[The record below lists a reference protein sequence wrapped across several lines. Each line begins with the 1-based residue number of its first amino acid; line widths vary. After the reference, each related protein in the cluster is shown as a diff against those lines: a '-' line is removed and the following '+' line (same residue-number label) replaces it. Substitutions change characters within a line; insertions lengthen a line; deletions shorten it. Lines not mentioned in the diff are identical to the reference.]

1 MAKIWR
7 RNMKNKWK
15 FFIASGAFALLLAG
29 CGKESTNQK
38 TQVSET
44 AEQTFMMYKQQHMNE
59 DSLGS
64 GDLYIHKIG
73 QKEDEKIASDVL
85 EQNFHYNV
93 EKDYVL
99 YLSDDYDLYK
109 VASGTSKEKLA
120 KNVVTFEQLNNSDII
135 FYRDQDENLYSIDLG
150 QKEVVTE
157 KIGNGVS
164 QYTLKDKQI
173 YYVSKDQDL
182 LVYNLETREEKTIA
196 EQVNAFKFNG
206 EELFYTNEDN
216 MLFYKENEDKEGV
229 KITGDSVGLYM
240 VEKDANDIY
249 FVSNE
254 NEDNSLKVSDMKD
267 QNRTSKIADD
277 VIDYQVVD
285 HETIYLTGDGDLFT
299 TAKDRDT
306 SKKLATD
313 ISNFSVHNGEVY
325 MQDEDETLYVLKDE
339 KQQKIASNV
348 EESYISKTGE
358 VAYLTKDHDLMVDHQ
373 KIESDVQSMANMNDT
388 VAYATEE
395 NKLYYM
401 NLGNVDDVK
410 LVSDELN
417 HYSTVS
423 YLNKEIYR
431 NTLSFKDIAGYWKAT
446 DSEEPNYVVIK
457 ENGDFSTMYSEKPI
471 RLKIEK
477 DSASFMN
484 FVAVGKTS
492 GEDLAADF
500 TLEDDKLTIHYS
512 SSEDGQKFERV
523 AEASAKAAM
532 KQYQQ
537 EQTAQEKR
545 EQEHELAIEEEE
557 ITNEMDQTVRSYLSE
572 FSYAMNSG
580 DTSSLSSYISPSSSF
595 YKSQKQ
601 YIENSFDKGN
611 GVNENNTTIVNH
623 EKINDSKYHVSVD
636 EDYTIYKEDGSS
648 KDAVYTNV
656 YTVERFDNGWY
667 ITGLNE

>member
-1 MAKIWR
+1 
-7 RNMKNKWK
+7 MKNKWK

-206 EELFYTNEDN
+206 EEIFYTNEDN

-229 KITGDSVGLYM
+229 KITGDNVGLYM
-240 VEKDANDIY
+240 VEKDADDIY

-254 NEDNSLKVSDMKD
+254 NEDNSLKVSDMNN

-313 ISNFSVHNGEVY
+313 ISNFSVHNGEIY

-358 VAYLTKDHDLMVDHQ
+358 VAYLTNDHDLMVDHQ

-388 VAYATEE
+388 VAYATDE

-457 ENGDFSTMYSEKPI
+457 ENGDFSTIYSEKPI

-523 AEASAKAAM
+523 AEAKAKAAM
-532 KQYQQ
+532 KKYQQ

-611 GVNENNTTIVNH
+611 GVNENNTAIVNH
-623 EKINDSKYHVSVD
+623 EKISDSKYHVSVD

>member
-1 MAKIWR
+1 
-7 RNMKNKWK
+7 MKNKWK

-358 VAYLTKDHDLMVDHQ
+358 VAYLTKDHDLMVDYQ
-373 KIESDVQSMANMNDT
+373 KIESDVQSMANMNGT
-388 VAYATEE
+388 VAYATDE

-401 NLGNVDDVK
+401 NLGNIDDVK

-446 DSEEPNYVVIK
+446 DSKEPNYVVIK

>member
-1 MAKIWR
+1 
-7 RNMKNKWK
+7 MKNKWK

-373 KIESDVQSMANMNDT
+373 KIESDVQSMANMNGT
-388 VAYATEE
+388 VAYATDE

-446 DSEEPNYVVIK
+446 DSKEPNYVVIK

-532 KQYQQ
+532 KKYQQ
-537 EQTAQEKR
+537 EQIAQEKR

-611 GVNENNTTIVNH
+611 GVNENNTAIVNH
-623 EKINDSKYHVSVD
+623 EKISDSKYHVSVD

>member
-1 MAKIWR
+1 
-7 RNMKNKWK
+7 MKNKWK

-358 VAYLTKDHDLMVDHQ
+358 VAYLTKDHDLMVDNQ
-373 KIESDVQSMANMNDT
+373 KIESDVQSMANMNGT

-401 NLGNVDDVK
+401 NLGNVDEVK

-446 DSEEPNYVVIK
+446 DSEEPSYVVIK

-512 SSEDGQKFERV
+512 SSEDGHKFERV
-523 AEASAKAAM
+523 AEAKAKAAM
-532 KQYQQ
+532 KKYQQ

>member
-1 MAKIWR
+1 
-7 RNMKNKWK
+7 MKNKWK

-99 YLSDDYDLYK
+99 YLSDAYDLYK

>member
-1 MAKIWR
+1 
-7 RNMKNKWK
+7 MKNKWK

-206 EELFYTNEDN
+206 EEIFYTNEDN

-373 KIESDVQSMANMNDT
+373 KIESDVQSMANMNGT
-388 VAYATEE
+388 VAYATDE

-401 NLGNVDDVK
+401 NLGNIDDVK

-446 DSEEPNYVVIK
+446 DSEEPSYVVIK

>member
-1 MAKIWR
+1 
-7 RNMKNKWK
+7 MKNKWK
-15 FFIASGAFALLLAG
+15 FFIASGAFALLLVG

-206 EELFYTNEDN
+206 EEIFYTNEDN

-229 KITGDSVGLYM
+229 KITGDNVGLYM
-240 VEKDANDIY
+240 VEKDADDIY

-358 VAYLTKDHDLMVDHQ
+358 VAYLTNDHDLMVDHQ

-388 VAYATEE
+388 VAYATDE

-457 ENGDFSTMYSEKPI
+457 ENGDFSTIYSEKPI

-656 YTVERFDNGWY
+656 YTVERFNNGWY

>member
-1 MAKIWR
+1 
-7 RNMKNKWK
+7 MKNKWK

-446 DSEEPNYVVIK
+446 DSEEPSYVVIK

-523 AEASAKAAM
+523 AEAKAKAAM
-532 KQYQQ
+532 KKYQQ

>member
-1 MAKIWR
+1 
-7 RNMKNKWK
+7 MKNKWK

-254 NEDNSLKVSDMKD
+254 NEDNSLKVSDMKG

-373 KIESDVQSMANMNDT
+373 KIESDVQSMANMNGT
-388 VAYATEE
+388 VAYATDE

-446 DSEEPNYVVIK
+446 DSKEPNYVVIK

-532 KQYQQ
+532 KKYQQ
-537 EQTAQEKR
+537 EQIAQEKR

-611 GVNENNTTIVNH
+611 GVNENNTAIVNH
-623 EKINDSKYHVSVD
+623 EKISDSKYHVSVD

>member
-1 MAKIWR
+1 
-7 RNMKNKWK
+7 MKNKWK

-206 EELFYTNEDN
+206 EEIFYTNEDN

-229 KITGDSVGLYM
+229 KITGDNVGLYM
-240 VEKDANDIY
+240 VEKDADDIY

-254 NEDNSLKVSDMKD
+254 NEDNSLKVSDMNN

-313 ISNFSVHNGEVY
+313 ISNFSVHNGEIY

-358 VAYLTKDHDLMVDHQ
+358 VAYLTNDHDLMVDHQ

-523 AEASAKAAM
+523 AEAKAKAAM
-532 KQYQQ
+532 KKYQQ

-656 YTVERFDNGWY
+656 YTVERFNNGWY

>member
-1 MAKIWR
+1 
-7 RNMKNKWK
+7 MKNKC
-15 FFIASGAFALLLAG
+15 FIASGAFALLLAG

-206 EELFYTNEDN
+206 EEIFYTNEDN

-229 KITGDSVGLYM
+229 KITGDNVGLYM
-240 VEKDANDIY
+240 VEKDADDIY

-254 NEDNSLKVSDMKD
+254 NEDNSLKVSDMNN

-313 ISNFSVHNGEVY
+313 ISNFSVHNGEIY

-358 VAYLTKDHDLMVDHQ
+358 VAYLTNDHDLMVDHQ

-532 KQYQQ
+532 KKYQQ

>member
-1 MAKIWR
+1 
-7 RNMKNKWK
+7 MKNKWK

-229 KITGDSVGLYM
+229 KITGDNVGLYM
-240 VEKDANDIY
+240 VEKDADDIY

-254 NEDNSLKVSDMKD
+254 NEDNSLKVSDMNN

-313 ISNFSVHNGEVY
+313 ISNFSVHNGEIY

-358 VAYLTKDHDLMVDHQ
+358 VAYLTNDHDLMVDHQ

-532 KQYQQ
+532 KKYQQ

>member
-1 MAKIWR
+1 
-7 RNMKNKWK
+7 MKNKWK

-229 KITGDSVGLYM
+229 KITGDNVGLYM

-254 NEDNSLKVSDMKD
+254 NEDNSLKVSDMNN

-358 VAYLTKDHDLMVDHQ
+358 VAYLTNDHDLMVDHQ

-457 ENGDFSTMYSEKPI
+457 ENGDFSTIYSEKPI

-537 EQTAQEKR
+537 EQTAQEKH

-656 YTVERFDNGWY
+656 YTVERFNNGWY

>member
-1 MAKIWR
+1 
-7 RNMKNKWK
+7 MKNKWK

-373 KIESDVQSMANMNDT
+373 KIESDVQSMANMNGT
-388 VAYATEE
+388 VAYATDE

-401 NLGNVDDVK
+401 NLGNIDDVK
-410 LVSDELN
+410 LVSNELN

-446 DSEEPNYVVIK
+446 DSEEPSYVVIK

>member
-1 MAKIWR
+1 
-7 RNMKNKWK
+7 MKNKWK

-325 MQDEDETLYVLKDE
+325 MQDEDETLYMLKDE

-373 KIESDVQSMANMNDT
+373 KIESDVQSMANMNGT

-401 NLGNVDDVK
+401 NLGNIDDVK

-446 DSEEPNYVVIK
+446 DSEEPSYVVIK

>member
-1 MAKIWR
+1 
-7 RNMKNKWK
+7 MKNKWK

-206 EELFYTNEDN
+206 EEIFYTNEDN

-229 KITGDSVGLYM
+229 KITGDNVGLYM
-240 VEKDANDIY
+240 VEKDADDIY

-254 NEDNSLKVSDMKD
+254 NEDNSLKVSDMNN

-313 ISNFSVHNGEVY
+313 ISNFSVHNGEIY

-358 VAYLTKDHDLMVDHQ
+358 VAYLTNDHDLMVDHQ

-457 ENGDFSTMYSEKPI
+457 ENGDFSTIYSEKPI

-523 AEASAKAAM
+523 AEAKAKAAM

-611 GVNENNTTIVNH
+611 GVNENNTAIVNH
-623 EKINDSKYHVSVD
+623 EKISDSKYHVSVD

-656 YTVERFDNGWY
+656 YTVERFNNGWY

>member
-1 MAKIWR
+1 
-7 RNMKNKWK
+7 MKNKWK

-206 EELFYTNEDN
+206 EEIFYTNEDN

-229 KITGDSVGLYM
+229 KITGDNVGLYM
-240 VEKDANDIY
+240 VEKDADDIY

-254 NEDNSLKVSDMKD
+254 NEDNSLKVSDMNN

-313 ISNFSVHNGEVY
+313 ISNFSVHNGEIY

-358 VAYLTKDHDLMVDHQ
+358 VAYLTNDHDLMVDHQ

>member
-1 MAKIWR
+1 
-7 RNMKNKWK
+7 MKNKWK

-325 MQDEDETLYVLKDE
+325 MQDEDETLYMLKDE

-373 KIESDVQSMANMNDT
+373 KIESDVQSMANMNGT
-388 VAYATEE
+388 VAYATDE

-401 NLGNVDDVK
+401 NLGNIDDVK

>member
-1 MAKIWR
+1 M
-7 RNMKNKWK
+7 
-15 FFIASGAFALLLAG
+15 
-29 CGKESTNQK
+29 
-38 TQVSET
+38 
-44 AEQTFMMYKQQHMNE
+44 
-59 DSLGS
+59 
-64 GDLYIHKIG
+64 
-73 QKEDEKIASDVL
+73 
-85 EQNFHYNV
+85 
-93 EKDYVL
+93 
-99 YLSDDYDLYK
+99 
-109 VASGTSKEKLA
+109 
-120 KNVVTFEQLNNSDII
+120 TFEQLNNSDII

-229 KITGDSVGLYM
+229 KITGDNVGLYM
-240 VEKDANDIY
+240 VEKDADDIY

-254 NEDNSLKVSDMKD
+254 NEDNSLKVSDMNN

-358 VAYLTKDHDLMVDHQ
+358 VAYLTNDHDLMVDNQ
-373 KIESDVQSMANMNDT
+373 KIESDVQSMANMNGT

-401 NLGNVDDVK
+401 NLGNVDEVK

-446 DSEEPNYVVIK
+446 DSEEPSYVVIK

-523 AEASAKAAM
+523 AEAKAKAAM
-532 KQYQQ
+532 KKYQQ

-656 YTVERFDNGWY
+656 YTVERFNNGWY

>member
-1 MAKIWR
+1 
-7 RNMKNKWK
+7 MKNKWK

-229 KITGDSVGLYM
+229 KITGDNVGLYM
-240 VEKDANDIY
+240 VEKDADDIY

-254 NEDNSLKVSDMKD
+254 NEDNSLKVSDMNN
-267 QNRTSKIADD
+267 QNRTLKIADD

-285 HETIYLTGDGDLFT
+285 HETIYLTGDGDLFI

-358 VAYLTKDHDLMVDHQ
+358 VAYLTKDHDLMVDNQ
-373 KIESDVQSMANMNDT
+373 KIESDVQSMANMNGT

-401 NLGNVDDVK
+401 NLGNVDEVK

-431 NTLSFKDIAGYWKAT
+431 NILSFKDIAGYWKAT
-446 DSEEPNYVVIK
+446 DSEEPSYVVIK

-523 AEASAKAAM
+523 AEAKAKAAM
-532 KQYQQ
+532 KKYQQ

-656 YTVERFDNGWY
+656 YTVERFNNGWY

>member
-1 MAKIWR
+1 
-7 RNMKNKWK
+7 MKNKWK

-229 KITGDSVGLYM
+229 KITGDNVGLYM
-240 VEKDANDIY
+240 VEKDADDIY

-254 NEDNSLKVSDMKD
+254 NEDNSLKVSDMNN
-267 QNRTSKIADD
+267 QNRTLKIADD

-358 VAYLTKDHDLMVDHQ
+358 VAYLTKDHDLMVDNQ
-373 KIESDVQSMANMNDT
+373 KIESDVQSMANMNGT

-446 DSEEPNYVVIK
+446 DSEEPSYVVIK

-523 AEASAKAAM
+523 AEAKAKAAM
-532 KQYQQ
+532 KKYQQ

-656 YTVERFDNGWY
+656 YTVERFNNGWY

>member
-1 MAKIWR
+1 
-7 RNMKNKWK
+7 MKNKWK

-44 AEQTFMMYKQQHMNE
+44 AEQTFMMYKQQHMNG

-206 EELFYTNEDN
+206 EEIFYTNEDN
-216 MLFYKENEDKEGV
+216 MLFYKANEDKEGV
-229 KITGDSVGLYM
+229 KITGDNVGLYM
-240 VEKDANDIY
+240 VEKDADDIY

-254 NEDNSLKVSDMKD
+254 NEDNSLKVSDMNN

-313 ISNFSVHNGEVY
+313 ISNFSVHNGEIY

-358 VAYLTKDHDLMVDHQ
+358 VAYLTNDHDLMVDHQ

-532 KQYQQ
+532 KKYQQ

-557 ITNEMDQTVRSYLSE
+557 ITNELDQTVRSYLSE

>member
-1 MAKIWR
+1 
-7 RNMKNKWK
+7 MKNKWK

-373 KIESDVQSMANMNDT
+373 KIESDVQSMANMNGT
-388 VAYATEE
+388 VAYATDE

-401 NLGNVDDVK
+401 NLGNIDDVK

-446 DSEEPNYVVIK
+446 DSEEPSYVVIK

-512 SSEDGQKFERV
+512 SSENGQKFERV
-523 AEASAKAAM
+523 AEASAKATM

-623 EKINDSKYHVSVD
+623 EKISDSKYHVSVD

>member
-1 MAKIWR
+1 
-7 RNMKNKWK
+7 MKNKWK

-388 VAYATEE
+388 VAYATDE

-401 NLGNVDDVK
+401 NLGNVDEVK

-446 DSEEPNYVVIK
+446 DSEEPSYVVIK

>member
-1 MAKIWR
+1 
-7 RNMKNKWK
+7 MKNKWK

-313 ISNFSVHNGEVY
+313 ISNFSVHNGEIY

-401 NLGNVDDVK
+401 NLGNVDEVK

-446 DSEEPNYVVIK
+446 DSEEPSYVVIK

>member
-1 MAKIWR
+1 
-7 RNMKNKWK
+7 MKNKWK

-373 KIESDVQSMANMNDT
+373 KIESDVQSMANMNGT
-388 VAYATEE
+388 VAYATDE

-401 NLGNVDDVK
+401 NLGNVDEVK

-446 DSEEPNYVVIK
+446 DSKEPNYVVIK

-523 AEASAKAAM
+523 AEASVKAAM

>member
-1 MAKIWR
+1 
-7 RNMKNKWK
+7 MKNKWK

-373 KIESDVQSMANMNDT
+373 KIESDVQSMANMNGT
-388 VAYATEE
+388 VAYATDE

-401 NLGNVDDVK
+401 NLGNIDDVK

-446 DSEEPNYVVIK
+446 DSEEPSYVVIK

>member
-1 MAKIWR
+1 
-7 RNMKNKWK
+7 MKNKWK

-373 KIESDVQSMANMNDT
+373 KIESDVQSMANMNGT
-388 VAYATEE
+388 VAYATDE

-417 HYSTVS
+417 HYSIVS

-446 DSEEPNYVVIK
+446 DSKEPNYVVIK

-532 KQYQQ
+532 KKYQQ
-537 EQTAQEKR
+537 EQIAQEKR

-611 GVNENNTTIVNH
+611 GVNENNTAIVNH
-623 EKINDSKYHVSVD
+623 EKISDSKYHVSVD

>member
-1 MAKIWR
+1 
-7 RNMKNKWK
+7 MKNKWK

-206 EELFYTNEDN
+206 EEIFYTNEDN
-216 MLFYKENEDKEGV
+216 MLFYKANEDKEGV
-229 KITGDSVGLYM
+229 KITGDNVGLYM
-240 VEKDANDIY
+240 VEKDADDIY

-254 NEDNSLKVSDMKD
+254 NEDNSLKVSDMNN

-313 ISNFSVHNGEVY
+313 ISNFSVHNGEIY

-358 VAYLTKDHDLMVDHQ
+358 VAYLTNDHDLMVDHQ

-532 KQYQQ
+532 KKYQQ

>member
-1 MAKIWR
+1 
-7 RNMKNKWK
+7 MKNKWK

-157 KIGNGVS
+157 KIGNGVL

>member
-1 MAKIWR
+1 
-7 RNMKNKWK
+7 MKNKWK

-229 KITGDSVGLYM
+229 KITGDNVGLYM
-240 VEKDANDIY
+240 VEKDADDIY

-254 NEDNSLKVSDMKD
+254 NEDNSLKVSDMNN
-267 QNRTSKIADD
+267 QNRTLKIADD

-358 VAYLTKDHDLMVDHQ
+358 VAYLTKDHDLMVDNQ
-373 KIESDVQSMANMNDT
+373 KIESDVQSMANMNGT

-401 NLGNVDDVK
+401 NLGNVDEVK

-446 DSEEPNYVVIK
+446 DSEEPSYVVIK

-523 AEASAKAAM
+523 AEAKAKAAM
-532 KQYQQ
+532 KKYQQ

-656 YTVERFDNGWY
+656 YTVERFNNGWY

>member
-1 MAKIWR
+1 
-7 RNMKNKWK
+7 MKNKWK

-373 KIESDVQSMANMNDT
+373 KIESDVQSMANMNGT
-388 VAYATEE
+388 VAYATDE

-446 DSEEPNYVVIK
+446 DSKESNYVVIK

-532 KQYQQ
+532 KKYQQ
-537 EQTAQEKR
+537 EQIAQEKR

-611 GVNENNTTIVNH
+611 GVNENNTAIVNH
-623 EKINDSKYHVSVD
+623 EKISDSKYHVSVD

>member
-1 MAKIWR
+1 
-7 RNMKNKWK
+7 MKNKWK

-313 ISNFSVHNGEVY
+313 ISNFSVHNGEIY

>member
-1 MAKIWR
+1 
-7 RNMKNKWK
+7 MKNKWK

-150 QKEVVTE
+150 KKEVVTE

-206 EELFYTNEDN
+206 EEIFYTNEDN

-229 KITGDSVGLYM
+229 KITGDNVGLYM
-240 VEKDANDIY
+240 VEKDADDIY

-254 NEDNSLKVSDMKD
+254 NEDNSLKVSDMNN

-313 ISNFSVHNGEVY
+313 ISNFSVHNGEIY

-358 VAYLTKDHDLMVDHQ
+358 VAYLTNDHDLMVDHQ

-457 ENGDFSTMYSEKPI
+457 ENGDFSTIYSEKPI

-523 AEASAKAAM
+523 AEAKAKAAM
-532 KQYQQ
+532 KKYQQ

>member
-1 MAKIWR
+1 M
-7 RNMKNKWK
+7 
-15 FFIASGAFALLLAG
+15 
-29 CGKESTNQK
+29 
-38 TQVSET
+38 
-44 AEQTFMMYKQQHMNE
+44 
-59 DSLGS
+59 
-64 GDLYIHKIG
+64 
-73 QKEDEKIASDVL
+73 
-85 EQNFHYNV
+85 
-93 EKDYVL
+93 
-99 YLSDDYDLYK
+99 
-109 VASGTSKEKLA
+109 
-120 KNVVTFEQLNNSDII
+120 TFEQLNNSDII

-206 EELFYTNEDN
+206 EEIFYTNEDN

-229 KITGDSVGLYM
+229 KITGDNVGLYM
-240 VEKDANDIY
+240 VEKDADDIY

-254 NEDNSLKVSDMKD
+254 NEDNSLKVSDMNN

-313 ISNFSVHNGEVY
+313 ISNFSVHNGEIY

-358 VAYLTKDHDLMVDHQ
+358 VAYLTNDHDLMVDHQ

-457 ENGDFSTMYSEKPI
+457 ENGDFSTIYSEKPI

-523 AEASAKAAM
+523 AEAKAKAAM
-532 KQYQQ
+532 KKYQQ

>member
-1 MAKIWR
+1 
-7 RNMKNKWK
+7 MKNKWK

-206 EELFYTNEDN
+206 EEIFYTNEDN

-229 KITGDSVGLYM
+229 KITGDNVGLYM
-240 VEKDANDIY
+240 VEKDADDIY

-254 NEDNSLKVSDMKD
+254 NEDNSLKVSDMNN

-313 ISNFSVHNGEVY
+313 ISNFSVHNGEIY

-358 VAYLTKDHDLMVDHQ
+358 VAYLTNDHDLMVDHQ

-532 KQYQQ
+532 KKYQQ

>member
-1 MAKIWR
+1 
-7 RNMKNKWK
+7 MKNKWK

-545 EQEHELAIEEEE
+545 EQEHELAIEEE

>member
-1 MAKIWR
+1 
-7 RNMKNKWK
+7 MKNKWK
-15 FFIASGAFALLLAG
+15 FFIASGAFALLLAS

-523 AEASAKAAM
+523 AEASVKAAM

>member
-1 MAKIWR
+1 
-7 RNMKNKWK
+7 MKNKWK

-229 KITGDSVGLYM
+229 KITGDNVGLYM
-240 VEKDANDIY
+240 VEKDADDIY

-254 NEDNSLKVSDMKD
+254 NEDNSLKVSDMNN

-358 VAYLTKDHDLMVDHQ
+358 VAYLTKDHDLMVDNQ
-373 KIESDVQSMANMNDT
+373 KIESDVQSMANMNGT

-401 NLGNVDDVK
+401 NLGNVDEVK

-446 DSEEPNYVVIK
+446 DSEEPSYVVIK

-523 AEASAKAAM
+523 AEAKAKAAM
-532 KQYQQ
+532 KKYQQ

>member
-1 MAKIWR
+1 
-7 RNMKNKWK
+7 MKNKWK

-373 KIESDVQSMANMNDT
+373 KIESDVQSIANMNDT